1 MNKERTSYL
10 QNKRR
15 VYEIYG
21 IDPKDRHY
29 SIHHILFRSDFKKGG
44 FARELGRKYM
54 NSKANLCPLR
64 KEEHR
69 RLHEELDKKENRV

>member
-1 MNKERTSYL
+1 MSKERKRYLGNKER
-10 QNKRR
+10 
-15 VYEIYG
+15 VFIIYG

-69 RLHEELDKKENRV
+69 RLHEELDRS